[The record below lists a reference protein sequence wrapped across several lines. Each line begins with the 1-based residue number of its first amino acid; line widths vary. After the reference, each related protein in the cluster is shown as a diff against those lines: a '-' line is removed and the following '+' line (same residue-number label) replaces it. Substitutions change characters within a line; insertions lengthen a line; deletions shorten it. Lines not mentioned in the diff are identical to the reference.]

1 MTYAIV
7 VHGGAGFHAKE
18 DEPRVKAAL
27 SRSATVRVND
37 TQKYT
42 HDPLER
48 APKLS
53 RFSNTL
59 MAQLSTP

>member
-27 SRSATVRVND
+27 SRSAIVGFASVAPGSILT
-37 TQKYT
+37 TQ
-42 HDPLER
+42 
-48 APKLS
+48 
-53 RFSNTL
+53 
-59 MAQLSTP
+59 